1 MVDVFFEQTCGSR
14 SGESNIANWLNSKT
28 FLMKIS
34 CSFRLFWD
42 AMLFNSSEKIK
53 SEEELILS
61 WVGFVQLFPKSKRNM
76 YST

>member
-1 MVDVFFEQTCGSR
+1 MFFLNKHVVLAR
-14 SGESNIANWLNSKT
+14 AKVILPILNSKT

-53 SEEELILS
+53 SEEELIS
-61 WVGFVQLFPKSKRNM
+61 S
-76 YST
+76 